1 MLSNEQRRQI
11 AYSLLDGNLGK
22 ESRNHVLHWAS
33 TGVIS
38 HSYLCFFHEGDEKG
52 MIEVLFDTGRYKPGI
67 GFFWR
72 SETKQQHLE
81 SLRRLQLP
89 DGFALDDRLVT
100 PGNIGEVPFFRHDC
114 ASPEMM
120 YKQIV
125 NPGTLREQWLK
136 LFETMKDWCQNELKC
151 AMNFYEEERGYPL
164 SCLPHEAFLK
174 LHG

>member
-1 MLSNEQRRQI
+1 M
-11 AYSLLDGNLGK
+11 
-22 ESRNHVLHWAS
+22 
-33 TGVIS
+33 
-38 HSYLCFFHEGDEKG
+38 FFHEGDEKG

-125 NPGTLREQWLK
+125 NPGTLRGQWLK

-151 AMNFYEEERGYPL
+151 AMNFYEEERGI
-164 SCLPHEAFLK
+164 SFKLPST
-174 LHG
+174 